1 MSDEEVKEM
10 VQNFS
15 FGKTSREVKII
26 KTSVVV
32 VFVIKRHSAE
42 N

>member
-1 MSDEEVKEM
+1 MSDEEVKEKK
-10 VQNFS
+10 FPL
-15 FGKTSREVKII
+15 VKRQGRPMKI

-32 VFVIKRHSAE
+32 VFAIKRHSAE

>member
-10 VQNFS
+10 VQNS
-15 FGKTSREVKII
+15 PLVKRRGRLVKI

-32 VFVIKRHSAE
+32 VFAIKRHSAE